1 MQFSNSK
8 STIITEIT
16 FYASLRD
23 LYVRKDKKVF
33 PIIFVVY
40 VVILREKVERYSADE
55 WKRGVCEY
63 FIDYRKEKGK
73 DIKEGNFDEEN
84 TLTVRTVKNIQD
96 RNLESLY

>member
-55 WKRGVCEY
+55 
-63 FIDYRKEKGK
+63 
-73 DIKEGNFDEEN
+73 
-84 TLTVRTVKNIQD
+84 
-96 RNLESLY
+96 